1 MVSGN
6 LRVFVA
12 IDIGDAEIL
21 SRLENARDLILSTKA
36 DVKPV
41 SRENMHITLRFIGE
55 VPLELANEICKAL
68 ETIRFKPF
76 KIRIKGVGVFPNISR
91 PRVIWAGVDGDVEK
105 LVSLH
110 DEVEARL
117 RKLGLPGEKEKFIP
131 HVTLARVKS
140 GRNREA
146 LVKTIM
152 SISDMVFGEI
162 TVDRILLKR
171 SILTP
176 SGPIYSDICSVRAAD

>member
-1 MVSGN
+1 MVSGS

-68 ETIRFKPF
+68 ET
-76 KIRIKGVGVFPNISR
+76 VT
-91 PRVIWAGVDGDVEK
+91 K
-105 LVSLH
+105 L
-110 DEVEARL
+110 
-117 RKLGLPGEKEKFIP
+117 KK
-131 HVTLARVKS
+131 VT
-140 GRNREA
+140 
-146 LVKTIM
+146 
-152 SISDMVFGEI
+152 SIE
-162 TVDRILLKR
+162 
-171 SILTP
+171 
-176 SGPIYSDICSVRAAD
+176 